1 MLSQR
6 SRIWNLEFRI
16 WIFGGKP
23 NQLVSK
29 FQILDSNSPIV
40 CPPTSVKKPLHQ
52 RKFLL
57 IGAARSPCGF
67 DRGAKASYAW
77 FSKMAFGNCLKRFRR
92 LLTLPGAIWS
102 CIFKIYLD
110 EPKFDE
116 PTCHAKNA
124 TYEALRVSVGW
135 STSAQK
141 ENKQEIY
148 LGDVPV
154 MTERGTF
161 VINGIE
167 RVVVSQLIRS
177 AGAFYG

>member
-1 MLSQR
+1 M
-6 SRIWNLEFRI
+6 
-16 WIFGGKP
+16 P
-23 NQLVSK
+23 
-29 FQILDSNSPIV
+29 D
-40 CPPTSVKKPLHQ
+40 
-52 RKFLL
+52 L
-57 IGAARSPCGF
+57 IEVQKRRMPG
-67 DRGAKASYAW
+67 

-102 CIFKIYLD
+102 CIFKNIIWMS
-110 EPKFDE
+110 PSS
-116 PTCHAKNA
+116 TSQRA
-124 TYEALRVSVGW
+124 TRKMPLTRRLRVNVRLVNKR
-135 STSAQK
+135 TQK

-177 AGAFYG
+177 AGAFFYG